1 VTDLGGGGEGESPG
15 GGISLDWYLA
25 RRYLAS
31 RKQGRLL
38 SFITAI
44 ALGGVIVGVTALI
57 VVTGVM
63 TGMQSELKEKI
74 LSTNAH
80 IVVLE
85 AGTNL
90 RLYDFEPLLERVRAF
105 DGVSAAAP
113 VVLSN
118 VGLER
123 NEYARSVSLVGIRAD
138 TAGVSTTPLEAS
150 ILDGVLSLEVP
161 ESGLRPMLLGVG
173 VADVMGVFPGDTV
186 QVIAFENLTPDP
198 LLGVPVPKTLRFEVT
213 QSFSSGIYDTDNGTV
228 YTRLEDAQ
236 ELLGLDGETASV
248 IGVQLED
255 VDASD
260 AVAAAM
266 NRTLGMPYQAQSW
279 SERNFALFAAL
290 KLEKLAMGLILFL
303 IVLVAAFNIVS
314 TLVLVVADRTREI
327 GILKS
332 MGMTDGGILRV
343 FVLQGAWIGIV
354 GAVAGCLL
362 GVGIGWTVDHFGL
375 IRIDPGI
382 YFVSQ
387 LPVHIDPLDVLLI
400 FLASVVVAF
409 LATIYPARQAARLQ
423 PVEAIRHE

>member
-1 VTDLGGGGEGESPG
+1 MSDRSDLGGAGQGS
-15 GGISLDWYLA
+15 ISLDWYLA

-63 TGMQSELKEKI
+63 TGMQDELKEKI

-85 AGTNL
+85 AGSNL
-90 RLYDFEPLLERVRAF
+90 RLYDFETMLERVREF
-105 DGVSAAAP
+105 EGVRTAAP
-113 VVLSN
+113 VVLSS
-118 VGLER
+118 VALTRGQ
-123 NEYARSVSLVGIRAD
+123 YSRSVNLVGIQVD
-138 TAGVSTTPLEAS
+138 TAGVGTTPLEQS
-150 ILDGVLSLEVP
+150 ILDGILSLEVP
-161 ESGLRPMLLGVG
+161 ESGVRPVLLGVG
-173 VADVMGVFPGDTV
+173 VADVMGLFPRDTV
-186 QVIAFENLTPDP
+186 QAIAFENLTVGPGGG
-198 LLGVPVPKTLRFEVT
+198 LPVPSVRRFQVT
-213 QSFSSGIYDTDNGTV
+213 QSFSSGIYETDNGTV
-228 YTRLEDAQ
+228 YVRLEDAQ
-236 ELLGLDGETASV
+236 ELLGLDARTASV
-248 IGVQLED
+248 IAVQLD
-255 VDASD
+255 NVDEAD
-260 AVAAAM
+260 AIAERM
-266 NRTLGMPYQAQSW
+266 NRELGMNYQAQSW

-290 KLEKLAMGLILFL
+290 KLEKLAMSLVLFL

-332 MGMTDGGILRV
+332 MGMTDSGILRV
-343 FVLQGAWIGIV
+343 FVMQGAWIGIV
-354 GAVAGCLL
+354 GAFVGCVV
-362 GVGIGWTVDHFGL
+362 GVGVGWTVDYFGL
-375 IRIDPGI
+375 IQIDPAI

-387 LPVHIDPLDVLLI
+387 LPVHIAPADVLLV
-400 FLASVVVAF
+400 FCASVVVAF

>member
-1 VTDLGGGGEGESPG
+1 MSERDRSALGNL
-15 GGISLDWYLA
+15 SLDWYLA

-74 LSTNAH
+74 LATNAH
-80 IVVLE
+80 VVVLE

-90 RLYDFEPLLERVRAF
+90 RLYDFDEVLERIRSF
-105 DGVSAAAP
+105 DGVRAAAP
-113 VVLSN
+113 VVLSS
-118 VGLER
+118 VALVR
-123 NEYARSVSLVGIRAD
+123 NQYSRSVNLVGIQAD
-138 TAGVSTTPLEAS
+138 TSGVSTTPLEQS
-150 ILDGVLSLEVP
+150 ILDGVLSLEIP
-161 ESGLRPMLLGVG
+161 PSGERPMLVGVG
-173 VADVMGVFPGDTV
+173 VADVMSLFPRDSV
-186 QVIAFENLTPDP
+186 QAIAFEKLTIDP
-198 LLGVPVPKTLRFEVT
+198 GQGLPIPSVRRFEIT
-213 QSFSSGIYDTDNGTV
+213 QSFSSGIFETDNGTV
-228 YTRLEDAQ
+228 YVRLEDAQ
-236 ELLGLDGETASV
+236 ELLGLDASTASV
-248 IGVQLED
+248 IAVQLHD
-255 VDASD
+255 VDAAD
-260 AVAAAM
+260 AVAEAM
-266 NRTLGMPYQAQSW
+266 NRELGIPYQAQSW
-279 SERNFALFAAL
+279 SERNRALFAAL

-332 MGMTDGGILRV
+332 MGMTDRGVLRV

-354 GAVAGCLL
+354 GALVGCVL
-362 GVGIGWTVDHFGL
+362 GAVIGWTVDYFGL
-375 IRIDPGI
+375 IRIPPDV

-387 LPVHIDPLDVLLI
+387 LPVHIDPLDVLLV
-400 FLASVVVAF
+400 FLASAVVAF
-409 LATIYPARQAARLQ
+409 LATIYPARQAAQLQ